1 MDIAKL
7 MSGSAIA
14 RSAMMA
20 EDEIVIRKL
29 KPAPPAKPEPV
40 AQSED
45 TAKEDERAV
54 VERIEA
60 MRADINANSRS
71 RLQIDREGDAGRFV
85 YRILDPD
92 TGETMRQWPPKKYLE
107 LVAYL
112 RDQQGGLVNERA

>member
-14 RSAMMA
+14 RSAVMA

-29 KPAPPAKPEPV
+29 NPVPPAKPEAV
-40 AQSED
+40 DGSEAA
-45 TAKEDERAV
+45 AKEGERAV

-60 MRADINANSRS
+60 MRADINANPRT

-85 YRILDPD
+85 YRILNPD

-112 RDQQGGLVNERA
+112 REQQGGVVNERA